1 MTCQFFIPSFQEETF
16 SYNEE
21 IHLKIAEYKTKAANV
36 YIFFYTVIVKCFIR
50 IQHVRYYLVSV
61 QLNEKKTI
69 WEPVSHEIVQLVM

>member
-1 MTCQFFIPSFQEETF
+1 MHAKVTLISLRNAWAASILNDKWPVIFFISSFQEETF

-50 IQHVRYYLVSV
+50 IH
-61 QLNEKKTI
+61 
-69 WEPVSHEIVQLVM
+69 M